1 MEIVLS
7 DVDICNFKKLNLCIF
22 DSKVTAII
30 GDNASG
36 KSIIGEVIAT
46 VRKPKSGKIII
57 DKNVLDLNMQD
68 VNYNQIRFDIGMVI
82 QNTDVSF
89 FERTV
94 EKHMSY
100 QLNMYNYKRNKK
112 RIIDSLKMVGLNSD
126 FIKRKIK
133 TLSDSERFKVAL
145 ATTLSIN
152 PKTIILDDPT
162 CFLDEKN
169 KGSLV
174 KLIKMMKLKYNKTI
188 VILSN
193 DTDFVLKVADYI
205 YAISDNKIL
214 LHGNKYDVLTSNKLK
229 NTNIIIPDIIKFQML
244 FAKKTKLKMNYRD
257 NVNDLIKD
265 IYFYIEKKSG
275 GKS

>member
-7 DVDICNFKKLNLCIF
+7 NIDVYNFNKLNLCIF
-22 DSKVTAII
+22 DSMVTAII

-46 VRKPKSGKIII
+46 VRKPKSGKLII
-57 DKNVLDLNMQD
+57 DKNVLDLNTQD
-68 VNYNQIRFDIGMVI
+68 VNYNQLRFDIGMVI

-94 EKHMSY
+94 EEHMAY
-100 QLNMYNYKRNKK
+100 QLTIYNYKKNKK

-126 FIKRKIK
+126 FASRKIK

-152 PKTIILDDPT
+152 PKVIILDDPT
-162 CFLDEKN
+162 CFLDEVN
-169 KGSLV
+169 KDELF

-193 DTDFVLKVADYI
+193 DTDFILRVADYI
-205 YAISDNKIL
+205 YVINDNKIL
-214 LHGNKYDVLTSNKLK
+214 IHGNKYDVLTSNKLDS
-229 NTNIIIPDIIKFQML
+229 TNISIPDIIKFQKM
-244 FAKKTKLKMNYRD
+244 FENKTKIKLEYRD

-265 IYFYIEKKSG
+265 IYYYVEKKSG
-275 GKS
+275 GKK